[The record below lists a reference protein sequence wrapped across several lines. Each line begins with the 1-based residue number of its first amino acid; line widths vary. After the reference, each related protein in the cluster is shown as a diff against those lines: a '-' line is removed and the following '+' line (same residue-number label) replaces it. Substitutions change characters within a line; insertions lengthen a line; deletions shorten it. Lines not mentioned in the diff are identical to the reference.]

1 MMVKFC
7 GGGGMM
13 VKIYD
18 ADNLWWWWWEDGEKL
33 WWWRNDGEHCDD
45 GDDGMAVKSG
55 GYGEDCDHDGD
66 GGIGDGRMNHLVDL
80 W

>member
-1 MMVKFC
+1 M
-7 GGGGMM
+7 
-13 VKIYD
+13 
-18 ADNLWWWWWEDGEKL
+18 
-33 WWWRNDGEHCDD
+33 
-45 GDDGMAVKSG
+45 KSG